1 MANYDSTYIT
11 EHASHFDFESTPRNN
26 KMIGNTMQNR
36 TMFWGENHGNVWQ
49 SNTTSLNMWS
59 TPVRKKV
66 KQTANTKN
74 NNRVEGWSIGCT
86 ETIWRG
92 IFGQIDRK
100 NLLIQKFTIVTSWL
114 RSHALQVASG
124 EDTNAPSIPMLWYTS
139 WWFQHPFEENS
150 QIGSFP
156 WKLTIFETTTEYISL
171 LYLDRILCG
180 RYRQIDPILVNHLE
194 FYIKILKGV

>member
-114 RSHALQVASG
+114 RSHALQVASVI
-124 EDTNAPSIPMLWYTS
+124 EETQML
-139 WWFQHPFEENS
+139 QV
-150 QIGSFP
+150 
-156 WKLTIFETTTEYISL
+156 
-171 LYLDRILCG
+171 YLCYG
-180 RYRQIDPILVNHLE
+180 ILVGGFNTLLK
-194 FYIKILKGV
+194 KIVKLDHFRES